1 MMDYGVLLANFERAN
16 AHEAMSRASQQHRL
30 YACLRTAIL
39 DGTLEPGTFLLP
51 SRALAEAL
59 RIARNTVLYAYERL
73 ASEGFVVGRR
83 QGTMVMHVGL
93 PDAAPAPE
101 PAAPPVL
108 ARRVAELRRFGNEQ
122 DLPLPFVPGM
132 PALDQF
138 PLTAW
143 RRCVERAW
151 RQLGPAQLG
160 YLPVEGNLRL
170 RRVIAEYLRVSR
182 GMKCEAEQ
190 VFITDGT
197 QHGLDLCAHAL
208 ADAGDTAWLE
218 EPGYSGARAAFQ
230 AAGLGIEPVPVD
242 ADGLAPPPALWRTR
256 PPRLIYITPSH
267 QYPLGAVMSLERR
280 LALVRQARAAG
291 AWILE
296 DDYDSEFRYH
306 GAPLSALQGLSDDA
320 PVIYLG
326 TFSKVMF
333 PALRVGF
340 VVTPVALAPALRD
353 IFHALSPRG
362 RLAEQLALADFIEA
376 GHFTRHLRRMRM
388 LYAER
393 RDALQAALE
402 QHLGDY
408 LTVSGGAG
416 GMHLSA
422 RLDVA
427 VADHAVC
434 AAAQP
439 RGLVVRPLSQYCA
452 SAAGAARYNGL
463 LLGYGS
469 VPVER
474 MTAAVQQLRAAID
487 DARSGRPENAGRPA
501 A

>member
-1 MMDYGVLLANFERAN
+1 MDYGVLLANFERVN
-16 AHEAMSRASQQHRL
+16 AHDALSRASQQHRL

-93 PDAAPAPE
+93 PGPVSAPPPAAAPA
-101 PAAPPVL
+101 L
-108 ARRVAELRRFGNEQ
+108 ARRVDGLRRFGDE
-122 DLPLPFVPGM
+122 LEVPLPFVPGM

-151 RQLGPAQLG
+151 RRLGPAQLG

-197 QHGLDLCAHAL
+197 QQGLDLCAHTL
-208 ADAGDTAWLE
+208 ADAGDIAWLE

-230 AAGLGIEPVPVD
+230 TAGLSVEPVPVD
-242 ADGLAPPPALWRTR
+242 ADGLAPPPELWRTR
-256 PPRLIYITPSH
+256 PPRLIYVTPSH

-280 LALVRQARAAG
+280 LALVRHARAAG
-291 AWILE
+291 AWIFE

-333 PALRVGF
+333 PALRLGF
-340 VVTPVALAPALRD
+340 VVTPAALAPALRE

-376 GHFTRHLRRMRM
+376 GHFTRHLRRMRT

-393 RDALQAALE
+393 RDALQFALARD
-402 QHLGDY
+402 LGDY

-427 VADHAVC
+427 VEDRAVS
-434 AAAQP
+434 AAAQT
-439 RGLVVRPLSQYCA
+439 RGLVLRPLSHYCS
-452 SAAGAARYNGL
+452 SAAGKAAYNGL

-469 VPVER
+469 VGVDQ
-474 MTAAVQQLRAAID
+474 MAAAVRQLRASID
-487 DARSGRPENAGRPA
+487 AARDAAAGAR
-501 A
+501 